1 MKPKF
6 NIGDLVEH
14 INYEILGLVVG
25 FNDHRDPRIE
35 IIRINTDCSSLDEG
49 KVYGFFCEFWKRT
62 EE

>member
-6 NIGDLVEH
+6 EIGDLVKH

-25 FNDHRDPRIE
+25 FTDLRDPCIE
-35 IIRINTDCSSLDEG
+35 IIRKNTDASSLVEG
-49 KVYGFFCEFWKRT
+49 EVYGFFCEFWKHT

>member
-25 FNDHRDPRIE
+25 FNDQRDPCIE
-35 IIRINTDCSSLDEG
+35 IIRINTGCSSLDEG
-49 KVYGFFCEFWKRT
+49 KVYGFFCEFWKHT